1 MPSSMSS
8 ERRTL
13 LRAYGAELVLTDPAK
28 GMKGAIERAQELAS
42 NLPNSYILQQV
53 NLRFQLFNWNF
64 MSLVRESGQSKDSF
78 WNDGS
83 RNLASNWR

>member
-53 NLRFQLFNWNF
+53 NLRFQLFNWNS

-78 WNDGS
+78 
-83 RNLASNWR
+83 

>member
-1 MPSSMSS
+1 LAFASAVKGYKLIITMPSSMSS

-13 LRAYGAELVLTDPAK
+13 LRAYGAELVLTDPSK

-53 NLRFQLFNWNF
+53 SLF
-64 MSLVRESGQSKDSF
+64 LKY
-78 WNDGS
+78 
-83 RNLASNWR
+83 

>member
-78 WNDGS
+78 
-83 RNLASNWR
+83 